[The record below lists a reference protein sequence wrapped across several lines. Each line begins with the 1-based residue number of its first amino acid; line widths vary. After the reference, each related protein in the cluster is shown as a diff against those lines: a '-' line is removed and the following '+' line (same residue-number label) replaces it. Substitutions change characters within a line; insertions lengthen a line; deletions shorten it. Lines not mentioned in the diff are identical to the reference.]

1 MMMNIKKLTCV
12 LLSCAITFSNVS
24 VVKATET
31 DNAAP
36 VVSDVEEV
44 GDDVVIEDD
53 DKPYLALGENL
64 TKEQRRKVL
73 DLMGIEEENLSDYDV
88 VYVNNKEEHEYL
100 GSYISSS
107 EIGTKSLSSVVITQA
122 PKGAGL
128 SISAYNINYCTIGMY
143 KNACA
148 TAGVENANIIVA
160 APFSISGTAALVGI
174 FKAYQEMTGEEISN
188 EVIDVAMDELVTTG
202 ELNESIDAD
211 PQQVE
216 ALIADLKNQLESLD
230 SEDDIKEAV
239 LDTARKYNVELSDSD
254 LSKLTQLLQKLKDT
268 DIDWDSIADQASD
281 WADKLK
287 DLDLDIDI
295 DTDNLWDKICEF
307 FKNLLES
314 LKNLFGK

>member
-1 MMMNIKKLTCV
+1 MMNIKKLTCV

-31 DNAAP
+31 DNAEP

-230 SEDDIKEAV
+230 SEADIKEAV

>member
-1 MMMNIKKLTCV
+1 MMNIKKLTCV

-31 DNAAP
+31 DNAEP

-44 GDDVVIEDD
+44 GDDVVIDDD

>member
-1 MMMNIKKLTCV
+1 MMSIKKLTCV
-12 LLSCAITFSNVS
+12 LLSCAITFSNVN

-31 DNAAP
+31 DNAEP

-107 EIGTKSLSSVVITQA
+107 EIGSKSLSSVVITQA
-122 PKGAGL
+122 QKGAGL

-148 TAGVENANIIVA
+148 TAGVEDANIIVA

-216 ALIADLKNQLESLD
+216 ALIADLKNQLEGLESA
-230 SEDDIKEAV
+230 DDIKEAI
-239 LDTARKYNVELSDSD
+239 LKTANEYNVELSDSD
-254 LSKLTQLLQKLKDT
+254 LSKLTELLQKLKDT
-268 DIDWDSIADQASD
+268 DIDWASIADQASD

-287 DLDLDIDI
+287 DLDLDMDI
-295 DTDNLWDKICEF
+295 NTDGLWDKICEF

>member
-31 DNAAP
+31 DNVES

-73 DLMGIEEENLSDYDV
+73 DLMGIEEENLADYDV

-122 PKGAGL
+122 AKGDGL
-128 SISAYNINYCTIGMY
+128 NISAYNINYCTIGMY

-148 TAGVENANIIVA
+148 TAGVEDANIIIA

-174 FKAYQEMTGEEISN
+174 FKAYQEMTGEEMSN

-230 SEDDIKEAV
+230 SEEDIKEAV
-239 LDTARKYNVELSDSD
+239 LDTARKYNVELSDND

-295 DTDNLWDKICEF
+295 NTDGLWDKICEF
-307 FKNLLES
+307 FKSLLES

>member
-1 MMMNIKKLTCV
+1 MMNIKKLTCV

-31 DNAAP
+31 DNAEP

>member
-1 MMMNIKKLTCV
+1 MNIKKLTCV

-31 DNAAP
+31 DNAEP

>member
-31 DNAAP
+31 DNAEP

-73 DLMGIEEENLSDYDV
+73 DLMGIEEENLADYDV

-122 PKGAGL
+122 AKGDGL
-128 SISAYNINYCTIGMY
+128 NISAYNINYCTIGMY

-148 TAGVENANIIVA
+148 TAGVEDANIIIA

-174 FKAYQEMTGEEISN
+174 FKAYQEMTGEEMSN

-239 LDTARKYNVELSDSD
+239 LDTARKYNVELSDND
-254 LSKLTQLLQKLKDT
+254 LSKITQLLQKLKDT

-295 DTDNLWDKICEF
+295 STDGLWDKICEF
-307 FKNLLES
+307 FKSLLES

>member
-1 MMMNIKKLTCV
+1 MMNIKKLTCV

-31 DNAAP
+31 DNAEP

-73 DLMGIEEENLSDYDV
+73 DLMGIEEENLADYDV

-122 PKGAGL
+122 AKGDGL
-128 SISAYNINYCTIGMY
+128 NISAYNINYCTIGMY

-148 TAGVENANIIVA
+148 TAGVEDANIIIA

-174 FKAYQEMTGEEISN
+174 FKAYQEMTGEEMSN

-230 SEDDIKEAV
+230 SEEDIKEAV
-239 LDTARKYNVELSDSD
+239 LDTARKYNVELSDND

-295 DTDNLWDKICEF
+295 NTDGLWDKICEF
-307 FKNLLES
+307 FKSLLES

>member
-1 MMMNIKKLTCV
+1 MMNIKKLTCV

-31 DNAAP
+31 DNAEP

-122 PKGAGL
+122 AKGDGL
-128 SISAYNINYCTIGMY
+128 NISAYNINYCTIGMY

-148 TAGVENANIIVA
+148 TAGVEDANIIIA

-188 EVIDVAMDELVTTG
+188 EVLDVAMDELVTTG

-230 SEDDIKEAV
+230 SEEDIKEAV
-239 LDTARKYNVELSDSD
+239 LDTARKYNVELSDND

-295 DTDNLWDKICEF
+295 NTDGLWDKICEF
-307 FKNLLES
+307 FKSLLES

>member
-1 MMMNIKKLTCV
+1 MMNIKKLTCV

-24 VVKATET
+24 VVEATET
-31 DNAAP
+31 DNVES

-73 DLMGIEEENLSDYDV
+73 DLMGIEEGNLSDYDV

-122 PKGAGL
+122 AKGDGL
-128 SISAYNINYCTIGMY
+128 NISAYNINYCTIGMY

-148 TAGVENANIIVA
+148 TAGVEDANIIIA

-174 FKAYQEMTGEEISN
+174 FKADQEMTGEEISN
-188 EVIDVAMDELVTTG
+188 EVRDVAMDELVTTG

-230 SEDDIKEAV
+230 SEEDIKEAV
-239 LDTARKYNVELSDSD
+239 LDTARKYNVELSDND

-295 DTDNLWDKICEF
+295 NTDGLWDKICEF
-307 FKNLLES
+307 FKSLLES

>member
-1 MMMNIKKLTCV
+1 MMNIKKLTCV

-31 DNAAP
+31 DNAEP

-73 DLMGIEEENLSDYDV
+73 DLMGIEEENLADYDV

-122 PKGAGL
+122 AKGDGL
-128 SISAYNINYCTIGMY
+128 NISAYNINYCTIGMY

-148 TAGVENANIIVA
+148 TAGVEDANIIIA

-174 FKAYQEMTGEEISN
+174 FKAYQEMTGEEMSN

-239 LDTARKYNVELSDSD
+239 LDTARKYNVELSDND
-254 LSKLTQLLQKLKDT
+254 LSKITQLLQKLKDT

-295 DTDNLWDKICEF
+295 STDGLWDKICEF
-307 FKNLLES
+307 FKSLLES

>member
-1 MMMNIKKLTCV
+1 MKIRKFVCI
-12 LLSCAITFSNVS
+12 LLAGAITFSNVS

-31 DNAAP
+31 DNVES

-73 DLMGIEEENLSDYDV
+73 DLMGIEEENLADYDV

-122 PKGAGL
+122 AKGDGL
-128 SISAYNINYCTIGMY
+128 NISAYNINYCTIGMY

-148 TAGVENANIIVA
+148 TAGVEDANIIIA

-174 FKAYQEMTGEEISN
+174 FKAYQEMTGEEMSN

-230 SEDDIKEAV
+230 SEEDIKEAV
-239 LDTARKYNVELSDSD
+239 LDTARKYNVELSDND

-295 DTDNLWDKICEF
+295 NTDGLWDKICEF
-307 FKNLLES
+307 FKSLLES

>member
-31 DNAAP
+31 DNAEP

-73 DLMGIEEENLSDYDV
+73 ELMGIEEENLSDYDV

-107 EIGTKSLSSVVITQA
+107 EIGSKSLSSVVITQA

-239 LDTARKYNVELSDSD
+239 LDTARKYNVELSDND
-254 LSKLTQLLQKLKDT
+254 LSKITQLLQKLKDT

-295 DTDNLWDKICEF
+295 NTDGLWDKICEF
-307 FKNLLES
+307 FKSLLES

>member
-31 DNAAP
+31 DNAEP

-107 EIGTKSLSSVVITQA
+107 EIGSKSLSSVVITQA

-239 LDTARKYNVELSDSD
+239 LDTARKYNVELSDND
-254 LSKLTQLLQKLKDT
+254 LSKITQLLQKLKDT

-295 DTDNLWDKICEF
+295 NTDGLWDKICEF
-307 FKNLLES
+307 FKSLLES

>member
-31 DNAAP
+31 DNAES

-107 EIGTKSLSSVVITQA
+107 EIGSKSLSSVVITQA

-239 LDTARKYNVELSDSD
+239 LDTARKYNVELSDND
-254 LSKLTQLLQKLKDT
+254 LSKITQLLQKLKDT

-281 WADKLK
+281 WADELK

-307 FKNLLES
+307 FKSLLES

>member
-73 DLMGIEEENLSDYDV
+73 DLMGIEEEKLSDYDV

-107 EIGTKSLSSVVITQA
+107 EIGSKSLSSVVITQA

>member
-73 DLMGIEEENLSDYDV
+73 DLMGIEEEKLSDYDV

-107 EIGTKSLSSVVITQA
+107 EIGSKSLSSVVITQA

-230 SEDDIKEAV
+230 SEDDVKEAV
-239 LDTARKYNVELSDSD
+239 LDTARKYNVELSDND
-254 LSKLTQLLQKLKDT
+254 LSKITQLLQKLKDT
-268 DIDWDSIADQASD
+268 DIDWNSIADQASD
-281 WADKLK
+281 WADELK

-307 FKNLLES
+307 FKSLLES

>member
-1 MMMNIKKLTCV
+1 MMNIKKLTCV

-24 VVKATET
+24 VVEATET
-31 DNAAP
+31 DNVES

-73 DLMGIEEENLSDYDV
+73 DLMGIEEGNLSDYDV

-122 PKGAGL
+122 AKGDGL
-128 SISAYNINYCTIGMY
+128 NISAYNINYCTIGMY

-148 TAGVENANIIVA
+148 TAGVEDANIIIA

-174 FKAYQEMTGEEISN
+174 FKAYQEMTGEEMSN

-230 SEDDIKEAV
+230 SEEDIKEAV
-239 LDTARKYNVELSDSD
+239 LDTARKYNVELSDND

-295 DTDNLWDKICEF
+295 NTDGLWDKICEF
-307 FKNLLES
+307 FKSLLES

>member
-1 MMMNIKKLTCV
+1 MMNIKKFTCV

-31 DNAAP
+31 DNAEP

-88 VYVNNKEEHEYL
+88 VYVNNKEEHAYL

-122 PKGAGL
+122 AKGDGL
-128 SISAYNINYCTIGMY
+128 NISAYNINYCTIGMY

-148 TAGVENANIIVA
+148 TAGVEDANIIIA

-174 FKAYQEMTGEEISN
+174 FKAYQEMTGEEMSN

-230 SEDDIKEAV
+230 SEEDIKEAV
-239 LDTARKYNVELSDSD
+239 LDTARKYNVELSDND
-254 LSKLTQLLQKLKDT
+254 LSKITQLLQKLKDT

-281 WADKLK
+281 WADELK
-287 DLDLDIDI
+287 DLELDIDI

-307 FKNLLES
+307 FKSLLES

>member
-31 DNAAP
+31 DNAEP

>member
-1 MMMNIKKLTCV
+1 MNIKKLTCV

-31 DNAAP
+31 DNAEP

-307 FKNLLES
+307 FKSLLES

>member
-1 MMMNIKKLTCV
+1 MMSIKKLTCV
-12 LLSCAITFSNVS
+12 LLSCAITFSNVN

-31 DNAAP
+31 DNAEP

-107 EIGTKSLSSVVITQA
+107 EIGSKSLSSVVITQA

-216 ALIADLKNQLESLD
+216 ALIADLKNQLEGLESA
-230 SEDDIKEAV
+230 DDIKEAI
-239 LDTARKYNVELSDSD
+239 LKTANEYNVELSDSD
-254 LSKLTQLLQKLKDT
+254 LSKLTELLQKLKDT
-268 DIDWDSIADQASD
+268 DIDWASIADQASD

-287 DLDLDIDI
+287 DLDLDMDI
-295 DTDNLWDKICEF
+295 NTDGLWDKICEF

>member
-73 DLMGIEEENLSDYDV
+73 ELMGIEEEKLSDYDV

-107 EIGTKSLSSVVITQA
+107 EIGSKSLSSVVITQA

-239 LDTARKYNVELSDSD
+239 LDTARKYNVELSDND
-254 LSKLTQLLQKLKDT
+254 LSKITQLLQKLKDT

-295 DTDNLWDKICEF
+295 NTDGLWDKICEF
-307 FKNLLES
+307 FKSLLES

>member
-1 MMMNIKKLTCV
+1 MMMNIKKFTCV

-24 VVKATET
+24 VVKATEN
-31 DNAAP
+31 DNAEP

-73 DLMGIEEENLSDYDV
+73 DLMGIEEENLADYDV

-122 PKGAGL
+122 AKGDGL
-128 SISAYNINYCTIGMY
+128 NISAYNINYCTIGMY

-148 TAGVENANIIVA
+148 TAGVEDANIIIA

-174 FKAYQEMTGEEISN
+174 FKAYQEMTGEEMSN

-230 SEDDIKEAV
+230 SEEDIKEAV
-239 LDTARKYNVELSDSD
+239 LDTARKYNVELSDND

-295 DTDNLWDKICEF
+295 NTDGLWDKICEF
-307 FKNLLES
+307 FKSLLES

>member
-1 MMMNIKKLTCV
+1 MMNIKKLTCV

-31 DNAAP
+31 DNAEP

-128 SISAYNINYCTIGMY
+128 SISAYNINYCTIGM
-143 KNACA
+143 
-148 TAGVENANIIVA
+148 
-160 APFSISGTAALVGI
+160 
-174 FKAYQEMTGEEISN
+174 
-188 EVIDVAMDELVTTG
+188 
-202 ELNESIDAD
+202 
-211 PQQVE
+211 
-216 ALIADLKNQLESLD
+216 
-230 SEDDIKEAV
+230 
-239 LDTARKYNVELSDSD
+239 
-254 LSKLTQLLQKLKDT
+254 
-268 DIDWDSIADQASD
+268 
-281 WADKLK
+281 
-287 DLDLDIDI
+287 
-295 DTDNLWDKICEF
+295 
-307 FKNLLES
+307 
-314 LKNLFGK
+314 

>member
-31 DNAAP
+31 DNAEP

-122 PKGAGL
+122 AKGDGL
-128 SISAYNINYCTIGMY
+128 NISAYNINYCTIGMY

-148 TAGVENANIIVA
+148 TAGVEDANIIIA

-174 FKAYQEMTGEEISN
+174 FKAYQEMTGEEMSN

-230 SEDDIKEAV
+230 SEEDIKEAV
-239 LDTARKYNVELSDSD
+239 LDTARKYNVELSDND
-254 LSKLTQLLQKLKDT
+254 LSKITQLLQKLKDT

-295 DTDNLWDKICEF
+295 NTDGLWDKICEF
-307 FKNLLES
+307 FKSLLES